1 MTVTDRSICRV
12 VYSRR
17 QQTTHWSRCIGREMS
32 TLTDSVIPSP
42 EYRTRDIEKRRGD
55 GIVVDGWMDW
65 SADDQLMTDKRQS
78 TGLPALGESTY
89 SFVASSRVC
98 WDWE

>member
-1 MTVTDRSICRV
+1 MLTCFASRHDIALHKIMTVTDRSICRV

-55 GIVVDGWMDW
+55 GIVVDGWMDGW
-65 SADDQLMTDKRQS
+65 FGRRMIN
-78 TGLPALGESTY
+78 
-89 SFVASSRVC
+89 
-98 WDWE
+98 